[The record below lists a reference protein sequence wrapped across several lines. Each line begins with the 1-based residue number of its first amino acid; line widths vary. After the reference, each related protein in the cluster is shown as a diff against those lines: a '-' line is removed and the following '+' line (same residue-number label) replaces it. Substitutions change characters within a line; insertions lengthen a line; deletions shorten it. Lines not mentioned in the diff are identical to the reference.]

1 MLTFIIRR
9 LAISVITMF
18 FIMIVSWILIQL
30 TPGDYVTAYVEK
42 LMNQSGIMLTPEEEE
57 NLRIYYGVDEPQV
70 VQFFKW
76 VGRLLRGDL
85 GTSFGYQRPIKEL
98 ILERIPGTV
107 GVTAMVILFVWTMGL
122 PIGVYSAL
130 NQRSVGD
137 YFWTFVGFL
146 GLATPDF
153 LLALIMIYL
162 FYLQTGTVLG
172 GFFSVDYVDAPWS
185 MAKFWD
191 LMKHIWIAAVVL
203 GTSGTAGL
211 IRVTRN
217 NMLDELYKPYVVTA
231 HSKGLSYW
239 RAVMKYPFRIAFIPF
254 ASGIGGLLASLM
266 SGSVIV
272 SIVMDLRTVGP
283 LLYNAIIQED
293 MFMAA
298 SIIMLLSY
306 LSIVGVL
313 ISDLILAWVDP
324 RIRLEADIE
333 A

>member
-30 TPGDYVTAYVEK
+30 PPGDYVTAYVEK

-217 NMLDELYKPYVVTA
+217 NMLD
-231 HSKGLSYW
+231 
-239 RAVMKYPFRIAFIPF
+239 
-254 ASGIGGLLASLM
+254 
-266 SGSVIV
+266 
-272 SIVMDLRTVGP
+272 
-283 LLYNAIIQED
+283 
-293 MFMAA
+293 
-298 SIIMLLSY
+298 
-306 LSIVGVL
+306 
-313 ISDLILAWVDP
+313 
-324 RIRLEADIE
+324 
-333 A
+333 